1 MESVTSIALEGGPV
15 YEFPKRFAQ
24 RKRISYVVLPGLFYG
39 SLLVGLVISGPE
51 VWGNAQLVLYMFLFL
66 TAVMGFFMLLVL
78 SSKPWILVFRDRVRV
93 GRWEF
98 PIDRLRA
105 VIVYVDRR
113 LMFDRPPYQ
122 LIFVVQDPEGGQMRF
137 TSEAIRNVQD
147 LDTLVRDLREL
158 LPGVEFLD
166 RTLSGGSA
174 VSQEMLEAMSAQP
187 DEPAR

>member
-174 VSQEMLEAMSAQP
+174 VS
-187 DEPAR
+187 